1 MSHSGAGIPVQI
13 AVTVDC
19 NDLDAQF
26 AFWTEFLELE
36 GEIHEPFGFIP
47 APEGRTGAIWLQR
60 VPEARSGKNRLHLD
74 FVVADLD
81 AAERRVES
89 LGGSIHSMHLWQDFA
104 WRTCAD
110 PEGNLFDVMQSQT
123 PE

>member
-1 MSHSGAGIPVQI
+1 MNESGVGVPVQI

-26 AFWTEFLELE
+26 AFWTEFLGLK

-47 APEGRTGAIWLQR
+47 APENRTGAIWLQR
-60 VPEARSGKNRLHLD
+60 VPEKPMGKNRLHLD
-74 FVVADLD
+74 FVVDDLS

-89 LGGSIHSMHLWQDFA
+89 LGGSVEEMHSWQDFT

-110 PEGNLFDVMQSQT
+110 PEGNLFDVMQSQ
-123 PE
+123 PAE